1 MSYRRWQS
9 GRMRFNR
16 SQFLAALAGLATFP
30 FRWLPLPFKASRVPP
45 QPTSTLNRSTRR
57 GPWLGDWRRG
67 PWVPVQ
73 QSVHPTAQRLIL
85 AALRH
90 EMLPLRYWGGS
101 TPGRERSVSPGLVF
115 QLSGRGP
122 LYVAGYCHR
131 RRAERVFRVE
141 RVELLNDEDEIICIT
156 E

>member
-1 MSYRRWQS
+1 
-9 GRMRFNR
+9 MRFNR
-16 SQFLAALAGLATFP
+16 FRFWAALAGLATFT
-30 FRWLPLPFKASRVPP
+30 FRRLVHPFKAGNCSDQPP
-45 QPTSTLNRSTRR
+45 PTADRPTRS

-90 EMLPLRYWGGS
+90 EMLSLRYWGGS
-101 TPGRERSVSPGLVF
+101 TPGRERSVSPALVF
-115 QLSGRGP
+115 QLGGRGP
-122 LYVAGYCHR
+122 LYLAGYCHL

-141 RVELLNDEDEIICIT
+141 RAELLNDGDQVIRVT